1 MTRKNCLIQF
11 CHSIIDNLSH
21 FTDINNKLC
30 LYSSKNWKKILLATI
45 EENLNFIVQVV
56 HLMKTWKEEIGEKR
70 VTPAERYHAM
80 EDSYNN
86 GGNEHDSKI
95 QQIRLWEINMNN
107 NYGKIQVYCENCN
120 AMCLWILCY
129 VYPFMEYFINSKYIS
144 RRYDS

>member
-1 MTRKNCLIQF
+1 M
-11 CHSIIDNLSH
+11 SH

-107 NYGKIQVYCENCN
+107 IITVRFRFIVKIAMLCVYGYY
-120 AMCLWILCY
+120 AMFIRLW
-129 VYPFMEYFINSKYIS
+129 NTS
-144 RRYDS
+144 